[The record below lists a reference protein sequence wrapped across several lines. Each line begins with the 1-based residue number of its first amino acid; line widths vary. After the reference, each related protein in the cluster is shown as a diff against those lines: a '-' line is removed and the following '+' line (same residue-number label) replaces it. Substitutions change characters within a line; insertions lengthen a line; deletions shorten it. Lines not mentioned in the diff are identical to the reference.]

1 MKKYAFILIIIALGI
16 AFWYVSTNSYKNGLQ
31 RCESDYIKKE
41 KEDLRRIS
49 ELQANNKELTRKLNE
64 SLKNEKEFK
73 EILNTI
79 IPSDTAKLYNNL

>member
-1 MKKYAFILIIIALGI
+1 MKKYAFILIIMALGI

-31 RCESDYIKKE
+31 RCENDYIKKE
-41 KEDLRRIS
+41 KEDLRKIS